1 MKKREIAVANSAM
14 DFKGENEN
22 ASKDSKTNIKRL
34 AVVFILLAF
43 CMPLSKNV
51 LANKEEKIKP
61 GKKQATLILSDGS
74 KLILGASSDTIV
86 SSKTTGIRI
95 IVDSTGINYISIDS
109 LKKVHKIHKVDSVKT
124 QKPKKK

>member
-1 MKKREIAVANSAM
+1 MKKREIAAPKSAM
-14 DFKGENEN
+14 GFKGDNEN
-22 ASKDSKTNIKRL
+22 ASKGSRTSIKRL

-43 CMPLSKNV
+43 CMPISKNV

-74 KLILGASSDTIV
+74 RLILGASTDTIV

-109 LKKVHKIHKVDSVKT
+109 LKKVHKTHKLDSVKT
-124 QKPKKK
+124 QKPQKK

>member
-22 ASKDSKTNIKRL
+22 TSKDSKTNIKRL

-109 LKKVHKIHKVDSVKT
+109 LKKVHKIHNVDSVKT